1 MKALAAIALI
11 GLASASEDNELFKF
25 NNTKLNFPHHNHN
38 ATARPQPI
46 HHRAQNATVQP
57 KPIRKVHPIL
67 FNRNHTAHIAK
78 PQNEKKPVLKT
89 FDDEELFFA
98 DNIPE
103 NQLNNKGIGKFADRN
118 KEWLAPVGHKVLD
131 KLLSSFDDDEL
142 FNADINDDELAG
154 FFGKV
159 GSFVGKNKN
168 VIVPMATKL
177 MGKFDDEELHT
188 ISAEKKN
195 VLASTFN
202 KLLGKLDD
210 DELHTLFLGVAAQN
224 KNVVTSTWNKLLG
237 NLDSEFSDEELAS
250 FFGKVGS
257 FVAKNKNII
266 TPVATKLIGRLDSE
280 DDYEFRSTTGQV
292 ASQSKNVVGSI
303 FNKLLGNLDDEF
315 DTDELAFL
323 GSYNRILQKNGPAV
337 AKIGVKALPLIALDG
352 FNEEELFNLDA
363 FLNDA
368 VRTYNDARQNPRN
381 YGNLVNDGIK
391 LVKDIKQKDDEDT
404 ELFNFNAFLNDAIK
418 TYNDARSQPRNYG
431 NLVNDGIQLV
441 KDIKQKKQDDEE
453 LFNLGNLINDGLNI
467 YGDIKSKNYGG
478 LVNHGIQTV
487 KDIKKHDD
495 DEFHR
500 LKCLFTDGGDVFQ
513 KIKDKIQTMKDIK
526 KHDDDDEF
534 FKLGDGQSVYG
545 NLDNENVK
553 DLIKNGLPHG
563 AKPVA
568 HPKKFLRH

>member
-25 NNTKLNFPHHNHN
+25 NNTKLNFPHHSHN

-46 HHRAQNATVQP
+46 HQNHARNATVQP
-57 KPIRKVHPIL
+57 KPLRKVHPIL
-67 FNRNHTAHIAK
+67 FNRNNTAHIGK
-78 PQNEKKPVLKT
+78 PQVEKKPVLKK

-98 DNIPE
+98 DNIPK
-103 NQLNNKGIGKFADRN
+103 NQLNKKDAGKWADKN
-118 KEWLAPVGHKVLD
+118 KEWLAPVGHKVLN
-131 KLLSSFDDDEL
+131 KLISSFDDDEL
-142 FNADINDDELAG
+142 FNADINDDELHG

-159 GSFVGKNKN
+159 GSFVGKNN
-168 VIVPMATKL
+168 NIIVPMATKL
-177 MGKFDDEELHT
+177 MGRFDDEELHT
-188 ISAEKKN
+188 IAAANNDKKN

-210 DELHTLFLGVAAQN
+210 DELHTLFLAAASQN
-224 KNVVTSTWNKLLG
+224 KNVMTSTWNKLLG
-237 NLDSEFSDEELAS
+237 NLDDADFSDEELAS

-257 FVAKNKNII
+257 FVAKNKNVI

-280 DDYEFRSTTGQV
+280 DDFEFRSTTGQV

-352 FNEEELFNLDA
+352 FDEEELFNLDA

-441 KDIKQKKQDDEE
+441 KDIKQKKHDDEE

-467 YGDIKSKNYGG
+467 YGDIKTKNYGG

-495 DEFHR
+495 DN
-500 LKCLFTDGGDVFQ
+500 
-513 KIKDKIQTMKDIK
+513 
-526 KHDDDDEF
+526 EF
-534 FKLGDGQSVYG
+534 FKLADGQNVYG
-545 NLDNENVK
+545 NLNNQNVK
-553 DLIKNGLPHG
+553 DLIENGLPIST
-563 AKPVA
+563 KPVS